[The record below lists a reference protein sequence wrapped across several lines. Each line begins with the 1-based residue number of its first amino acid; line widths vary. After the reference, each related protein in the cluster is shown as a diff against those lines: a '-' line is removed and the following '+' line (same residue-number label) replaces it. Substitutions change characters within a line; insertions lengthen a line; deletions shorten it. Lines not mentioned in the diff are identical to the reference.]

1 MTRRRVSTLKIM
13 YLLDIPLSKD
23 VDSLCKG
30 TLDVVVGQH
39 CIIIILVEFLD
50 SLCPG
55 TVDVVVGQIYWWNS
69 WAKLQYSF
77 TQAVISSERLG
88 PHKPQRH

>member
-77 TQAVISSERLG
+77 TSGHFKERLG
-88 PHKPQRH
+88 PHKQRH